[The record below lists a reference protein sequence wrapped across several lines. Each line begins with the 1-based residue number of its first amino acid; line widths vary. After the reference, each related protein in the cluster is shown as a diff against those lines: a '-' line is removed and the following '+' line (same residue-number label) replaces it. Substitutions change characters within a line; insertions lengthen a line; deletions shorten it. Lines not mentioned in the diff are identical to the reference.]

1 MSNYTP
7 QQRIAMVMRQLAY
20 IKSELHT
27 AFNPQ
32 SLRDRMKDLVDA
44 MEFAL
49 GGYISDGNPNQ
60 IPGVPASLLDD
71 PTKTRV
77 EFTSGPGAVA
87 QAAER
92 AAAAQRASTFTPN
105 LPAFPTNTGAAQPT
119 RAPGSPINNGDV
131 QFVPGPP
138 PGTNSGGQQV
148 EYVRADGVTVDVN
161 GNPIGARPS
170 GPFANGPVE
179 PPPPPA
185 PIFPGADYGGSPTR
199 VEIVGGP
206 THRTAPLVPGAPV
219 NNEGAQILSHGA
231 QTRTTEAGRA
241 VLPADGLGMGVLPP
255 GAPQNE
261 AEARERLASI
271 IPLAE

>member
-138 PGTNSGGQQV
+138 PG
-148 EYVRADGVTVDVN
+148 
-161 GNPIGARPS
+161 NPIGARPS